1 MKKSIGG
8 ILSVFCL
15 LMLLFHPS
23 LAYAGASQGLLL
35 WAQVVLPTLLPFMIC
50 SGAIA
55 ALGGIPILTGPFR
68 PLLSG
73 VLKLSPQGSFV
84 FMSGLL
90 CGYPM
95 GAKTASDFLNQERI
109 SLAEARYLL
118 AVSNHPSPMFVVGY
132 VAPRLLFPAAGAP
145 LYPLWTCLAALYL
158 PIVPLSILARHVY
171 LPGQSGQDPFAKQAN
186 RQTGSLAAGSLPAAL
201 PAFSF
206 DDHLMSCLETMVTIG
221 GYIMLFSILA
231 LYLLVLP
238 FPAFL
243 PSWLRPALLG
253 FVEMTT
259 GISLLCTSLGPA
271 GALFIVASAAFGGL
285 SGIFQTKSVLKN
297 AGLSIRHYVLWKL
310 LHSALSC
317 ILFYAAAKSLV

>member
-158 PIVPLSILARHVY
+158 PIFPLALLARHVY
-171 LPGQSGQDPFAKQAN
+171 FKKEQGCGYS
-186 RQTGSLAAGSLPAAL
+186 AGSLSAESLSAAV
-201 PAFSF
+201 PFSF
-206 DDHLMSCLETMVTIG
+206 DEHLMSCLETMAKIG

-231 LYLLVLP
+231 LYLTVMPLP
-238 FPAFL
+238 SAV

-253 FVEMTT
+253 FTEMTT
-259 GISLLCTSLGPA
+259 GIQMIFQSLGPV
-271 GALFIVASAAFGGL
+271 GAPLIVASAAFGGL
-285 SGIFQTKSVLKN
+285 SGVFQTKSVLKN
-297 AGLSIRHYVLWKL
+297 AGLSIRHYISWKL

-317 ILFYAAAKSLV
+317 IFFYAAIKGLG